1 MKKLYNLLAI
11 VSLLFSANSFAASK
25 VELDAK
31 SDAAVK
37 TFYKTVPAG
46 RELAGK
52 AKAMLV
58 FPTVIKGGLG
68 IGAEYGEGILYVGN
82 IKQGYYRT
90 VSASVGFQAGGQ
102 VKTQVILF
110 MTNEAL
116 NKFKSSKGWKA
127 GVDGS
132 VAIAT
137 LGAGGAIDTNTLNS
151 PVIGF
156 ILGNKGLMYNATI
169 EGSKISKIKKK

>member
-1 MKKLYNLLAI
+1 MKKLYSLIAI
-11 VSLLFSANSFAASK
+11 ASFIFSTNAFAASK

-31 SDAAVK
+31 ADAAVK

-46 RELAGK
+46 RELASK

-68 IGAEYGEGILYVGN
+68 IGAEYGEGILYVG
-82 IKQGYYRT
+82 KSKRGYYRT
-90 VSASVGFQAGGQ
+90 VAASVGFQAGGQ

-110 MTNEAL
+110 MTNDAL

-137 LGAGGAIDTNTLNS
+137 LGAGGAIDTNTLNQ

-169 EGSKISKIKKK
+169 EGSKITKIKKK